1 MTLPV
6 DMAAAGQAIELAD
19 VDMEKNILRE
29 IAGTATDGCYGWIAG
44 ESAAVMKIAQMPDQR
59 AWHTSR
65 VTEFDGLL
73 ATQQSR

>member
-1 MTLPV
+1 
-6 DMAAAGQAIELAD
+6 MAAAGQAIELAD

-29 IAGTATDGCYGWIAG
+29 IADTATDGFYGWIAG